1 MTGQGIAQ
9 IVLYAIV
16 LVGLGYPLG
25 LYMARVYAPTFRVR
39 WLSGLEKGF
48 YRLVRTER
56 QREQDWKGY
65 SKSVLV
71 FSILFFG
78 VLYAIQRLQGHLFL
92 NPDHLQGVP
101 SHIALNTTASFVTNT
116 NWQFYGGEYTMSYLS
131 QMAGLAVQQF
141 VSAGVG
147 MAVLAAVIR
156 GLSRRSS
163 TELGNFWVDL
173 YRSLT
178 YILLPLA
185 LLVGLILLSQGVP
198 QTFAGHAT
206 AHTLEGAAQ
215 TIARGPV
222 ALMIAIKQL
231 GTNGGGFY
239 NSNSAVPFENPNGL
253 TNFVEVISILL
264 IPAAQVFMFGKM
276 VLARRHALMVF
287 AAMFVVFVIGIA
299 VSLPSEQHGSQVLRS
314 SGVNITQGH
323 DQSGG
328 NMADKEVR
336 FGIANTALWATVT
349 TEASNGSVNGGHD
362 ALTAYGGAV
371 PLVNMFFGEVIFG
384 GVGSGLYGMFFY
396 IVIAVFIAGLMVGRT
411 PEYLGKKI
419 EARQIKYAAVGA
431 LFVPTMVLIMAAVSV
446 VTKSGLESIFNPG
459 AHGFTEALY
468 AYTSQSNNNGSAFAG
483 YGATS
488 FSASFGTVALLFGRF
503 APVLAALA
511 LAGSLAGKK
520 VAPVSAGTFRTD
532 GPTFVVL
539 LVGVILLTA
548 GLMVFPALTLGPIV
562 EGLSH

>member
-1 MTGQGIAQ
+1 M
-9 IVLYAIV
+9 
-16 LVGLGYPLG
+16 
-25 LYMARVYAPTFRVR
+25 
-39 WLSGLEKGF
+39 
-48 YRLVRTER
+48 RTER
-56 QREQDWKGY
+56 EREQDWKSY
-65 SKSVLV
+65 SKTVIV
-71 FSILFFG
+71 FTVLFFG
-78 VLYAIQRLQGHLFL
+78 VLYALQRLQAHLFL
-92 NPDHLQGVP
+92 NPDHLQAVP

-116 NWQFYGGEYTMSYLS
+116 NWQYYGGEYTMSYLT

-141 VSAGVG
+141 VSAAVG
-147 MAVLAAVIR
+147 MAVLVAVIR
-156 GLSRRSS
+156 GLSRRSAK
-163 TELGNFWVDL
+163 ELGNFWVDL
-173 YRSLT
+173 YRSMV
-178 YILLPLA
+178 YILLPLS
-185 LLVGLILLSQGVP
+185 LVLGLILVSQGVP

-206 AHTLEGAAQ
+206 ATTLEGAAQ

-253 TNFVEVISILL
+253 TNFLEVIAILL

-276 VLARRHALMVF
+276 VLARRHAWMVF
-287 AAMFVVFVIGIA
+287 AAMFAVFVIGIA
-299 VSLPSEQHGSQVLRS
+299 VALPSEQHSSQVLRD

-323 DQSGG
+323 GQSGG
-328 NMADKEVR
+328 NMSDKEVR

-362 ALTAYGGAV
+362 AFTAYGGAV
-371 PLVNMFFGEVIFG
+371 PLVNIFFGEVIFG

-431 LFVPTMVLIMAAVSV
+431 LFVPTMVLMMTAVSV
-446 VTKSGLESIFNPG
+446 VTRSGLESIFNPG

-488 FSASFGTVALLFGRF
+488 FSASFGTVALLLGRF
-503 APVLAALA
+503 APLIAALA

-520 VAPVSAGTFRTD
+520 TAPVSAGTFRTD

-539 LVGVILLTA
+539 LVGVIMLTA
-548 GLMVFPALTLGPIV
+548 GLMIFPALTLGPIV